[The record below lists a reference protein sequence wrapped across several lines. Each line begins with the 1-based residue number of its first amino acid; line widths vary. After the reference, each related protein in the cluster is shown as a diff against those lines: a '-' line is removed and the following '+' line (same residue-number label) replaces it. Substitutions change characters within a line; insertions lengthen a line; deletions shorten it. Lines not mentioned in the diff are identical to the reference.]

1 MGLDIDLFR
10 IDENRVSIR
19 FHVPAVP
26 SVDKEGSRI
35 SLERLFERLQNRLPI
50 LLILSGLLGVQADD
64 IALTSDPGF
73 FDLQGEGV
81 LGRSSFRPNLAEPRG
96 SGLLGK
102 EPALESRSPCAFG
115 CRGYRIGTNH
125 PAIRHETEGGDVE
138 TISDS
143 VDDGDQGRHLGGVAR
158 PLLTT
163 EGISLTIEDRSDH
176 HLVSIGTV
184 IPGVALLP
192 EGLSLFS

>member
-81 LGRSSFRPNLAEPRG
+81 LGRSSFRPNLAEPRVAAS
-96 SGLLGK
+96 SGKNLLLNL
-102 EPALESRSPCAFG
+102 A
-115 CRGYRIGTNH
+115 H
-125 PAIRHETEGGDVE
+125 PAHSGAEDIGSELIIPRSATRQKAATWKRSRIR
-138 TISDS
+138 
-143 VDDGDQGRHLGGVAR
+143 
-158 PLLTT
+158 
-163 EGISLTIEDRSDH
+163 
-176 HLVSIGTV
+176 
-184 IPGVALLP
+184 
-192 EGLSLFS
+192 